1 MRKAQGDWW
10 CPTCKFTIWG
20 SKLACQ
26 KCGHLKPE
34 KEKIVD
40 WKEGDNDPKWDKCGP
55 YSYLK
60 GGRHG
65 EKLANEPE
73 DLTYPHCGCNSLEHC
88 PERHHVPGCRCY
100 TCRGKSHKW

>member
-1 MRKAQGDWW
+1 
-10 CPTCKFTIWG
+10 
-20 SKLACQ
+20 
-26 KCGHLKPE
+26 
-34 KEKIVD
+34 
-40 WKEGDNDPKWDKCGP
+40 
-55 YSYLK
+55 LK

-100 TCRGKSHKW
+100 TCRGKSHKWWW